1 MLKLFASNVKTI
13 FFFFNFELKVEI
25 QSALNL
31 LYIFQKKKIC
41 FFLNKG
47 WHRNPL
53 KPLGFLGV
61 LKSENL
67 IFHFKSFSFNI
78 VCYMAGKRN
87 LTLDLV
93 ILKSLQPDGVEH
105 LYFQLYNFQS
115 LIYQRFTK
123 FTKILGLKKLIFG

>member
-1 MLKLFASNVKTI
+1 MKII
-13 FFFFNFELKVEI
+13 FFHFQFLIKSRNTVGSKFI
-25 QSALNL
+25 I
-31 LYIFQKKKIC
+31 YISTLKKKIC

-67 IFHFKSFSFNI
+67 IFHFKSFVFNI

-87 LTLDLV
+87 LTLNLV
-93 ILKSLQPDGVEH
+93 ILKSLQPDGVEN
-105 LYFQLYNFQS
+105 LYFKLYNCQS
-115 LIYQRFTK
+115 LIYQRFTQ
-123 FTKILGLKKLIFG
+123 FTKILGLKKIMFGK